1 MSEAQNVPNLSR
13 ILVAAVCR
21 RARAEGYTTR
31 RSAGPQ
37 TWTSTEYRRL
47 TSPLIAPV
55 KRYRTQRAIVAG
67 RGSVLETI
75 LSVLTDV

>member
-47 TSPLIAPV
+47 TSPPDC
-55 KRYRTQRAIVAG
+55 TG
-67 RGSVLETI
+67 
-75 LSVLTDV
+75 

>member
-47 TSPLIAPV
+47 TSPPDCTGSGDTGVKEQLLPV
-55 KRYRTQRAIVAG
+55 G
-67 RGSVLETI
+67 
-75 LSVLTDV
+75 DPF